1 MSANKAK
8 ILILDDDGEMRSLLS
23 RYLTENDYIVRT
35 VADAQSL
42 YKILLRESFDLLIL
56 DLMLPKED
64 GLSVCRN
71 LRASNNFIPIIM
83 ATAKGDPIDKILGL
97 EMGADDYIA
106 KPFIPRELLARI
118 EAIRRRTLKTAN
130 NLEEEII
137 SFGDFKINFGNM
149 TLVKNNVLI
158 EITSREFALL
168 KTFIKNAGRPMSRT
182 QIIDLAF
189 GRDAE
194 ITDRAVDVQILRLRK
209 IIEEDAS
216 NPCLIKT
223 VWGHGYVFTI

>member
-23 RYLTENDYIVRT
+23 RYLTENDYMVRT